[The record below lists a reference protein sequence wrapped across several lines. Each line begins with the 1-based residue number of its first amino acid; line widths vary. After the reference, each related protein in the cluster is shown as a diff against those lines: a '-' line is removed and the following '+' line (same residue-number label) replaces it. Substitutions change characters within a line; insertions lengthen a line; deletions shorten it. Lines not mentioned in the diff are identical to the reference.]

1 MDKRI
6 LIAVGVGVGILVF
19 ALPAYGVGNSVISL
33 IKKKLT
39 LAQRRNATIIAEE
52 FLAAGLPPVV
62 AAAAIANAYAE
73 SKLNAAAVG
82 DSGHSIGLFQL
93 SDWGAGHDLSVE
105 YRLDPRNN
113 TKTILSREVLGKFG
127 KNLRARA
134 AEGARVGELAAIYCR
149 DIERPKDIEGE
160 SQKRSDLAE
169 TMFPSLA

>member
-1 MDKRI
+1 MDKRVA
-6 LIAVGVGVGILVF
+6 IAIGVGVGVLLF
-19 ALPAYGVGNSVISL
+19 ALPAFGVGNSVVSL

-39 LAQRRNATIIAEE
+39 LSQRRNATIIANA
-52 FLAAGLPPVV
+52 FAKAGLPPIV

-73 SKLNAAAVG
+73 SKLNAGAVG

-93 SDWGAGHDLSVE
+93 SDWGAGHDLSVD
-105 YRLDPRNN
+105 YRLDPQNN
-113 TKTILSREVLGKFG
+113 VQTILAREVLKGYGKT
-127 KNLRARA
+127 LRARA
-134 AEGARVGELAAIYCR
+134 AEGARVGELAAIFCR